1 MKILK
6 RSKFPTLFV
15 KIDRKTAL
23 NFKFFEIFFI
33 FRNSGTMEN
42 NLKQKKNF
50 DFFEVQGWRN
60 PLKRCEKCVSYT
72 IFLRVRFYTICQDYS
87 LHSKIIRTDD
97 CL

>member
-1 MKILK
+1 MRTVMKILK

-42 NLKQKKNF
+42 NLKQKNF
-50 DFFEVQGWRN
+50 FQFF
-60 PLKRCEKCVSYT
+60 
-72 IFLRVRFYTICQDYS
+72 
-87 LHSKIIRTDD
+87 
-97 CL
+97 